1 MNQTARQDI
10 FDTVNLDIFDSIPDE
25 LRLKEYKEPQKVSVF
40 LTDEIRN
47 LIKSEIRAMLK
58 EAVTDAVKGIK
69 PHTVETKV
77 IERVQEKTIKT
88 PEKVIIRDRLDDKE
102 LNSKIDSMI
111 KKEADKRFDLFI
123 PAPPIIPNMSD
134 KSGKVLS
141 NDGNQL
147 RWIVP
152 TSGGST
158 STDAYTVSNV
168 TTDRT
173 YDANDTSLDELAD
186 VLGSLIASL
195 QGAGIIQ

>member
-58 EAVTDAVKGIK
+58 EAVTDAVKEIK

-147 RWIVP
+147 RWIAP

-158 STDAYTVSNV
+158 STDAYTASNV
-168 TTDRT
+168 TTDRAF
-173 YDANDTSLDELAD
+173 DADDTSLDELAD